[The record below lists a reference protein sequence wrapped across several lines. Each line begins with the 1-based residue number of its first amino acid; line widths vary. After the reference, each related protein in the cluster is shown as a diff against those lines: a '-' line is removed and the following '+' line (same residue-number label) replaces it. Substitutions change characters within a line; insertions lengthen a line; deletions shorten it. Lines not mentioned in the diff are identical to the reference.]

1 MDRGNVGITAYR
13 VYVEARQRGLTTAP
27 DSPVAAPE
35 SRHGLLGVADRA
47 VPRRLWCLVVLA
59 LVMCAA
65 TVIVAQSQNLPI
77 RDPDDALGPSWIRLP
92 LILLAA
98 VLIDVVPRV
107 LLRLRKRAG
116 FVGTVQA
123 VLAERWPQTQIRFTL
138 IGLLS
143 WYLTYSAFRNLKSAV
158 PFVNDK
164 IWDAQFRDLDRLIF
178 LGNDPAA
185 LLHNVLGVGWAAAFM
200 SGVYVLWIG
209 LIPASLAW
217 ALTWTRNHAV
227 AAWYVTALA
236 FDWLL
241 GVAAYY
247 AFPTLGPIYSRAV
260 DFTALPDSSTTLQ
273 ETMLRDRFQV
283 LGDPRATDTL
293 QTIAAF
299 PSLHVGM
306 MVTICLLV
314 HWNTK
319 RLLPR
324 LLAWTMLALTVLAT
338 LYLGWHF
345 FVDVIGG
352 VAVGGLAAW
361 LGAVASGNGA
371 PRLFGSA
378 DKTSEQ
384 PVAGDAAA

>member
-1 MDRGNVGITAYR
+1 VEGSQRNLTA
-13 VYVEARQRGLTTAP
+13 AP
-27 DSPVAAPE
+27 DSPAEAVEVERGFRAY
-35 SRHGLLGVADRA
+35 VDRW
-47 VPRRLWCLVVLA
+47 VPRRLWALVVLA
-59 LVMCAA
+59 LVMCVA
-65 TVIVAQSQNLPI
+65 TVLVAQSQNLPI

-98 VLIDVVPRV
+98 VLIDVVPRFV
-107 LLRLRKRAG
+107 LRERQ
-116 FVGTVQA
+116 GTGAFASIRQ
-123 VLAERWPQTQIRFTL
+123 VLAERWPHDQIRFTL
-138 IGLLS
+138 IGLAS

-158 PFVNDK
+158 PFVNDT
-164 IWDAQFRDLDRLIF
+164 IWDSQMADLDHVIW

-185 LLHNVLGVGWAAAFM
+185 VLHNLLGVGWAAAFL
-200 SGVYVLWIG
+200 SAVYLLWIG

-236 FDWLL
+236 FDWVL

-247 AFPTLGPIYSRAV
+247 AFPTLGPIYSRPV
-260 DFTALPDSSTTLQ
+260 DFMSLPESSKALQSTMMT
-273 ETMLRDRFQV
+273 DRFQV
-283 LGDPRATDTL
+283 LGGPRASDTL

-314 HWNTK
+314 HWNTR

-324 LLAWTMLALTVLAT
+324 LLVWTMLALTVLAT

-345 FVDVIGG
+345 FIDVLGG
-352 VAVGGLAAW
+352 AAVGALAAW
-361 LGAVASGNGA
+361 LGGVTTGSRPPRFFGGPREPVGASE
-371 PRLFGSA
+371 R
-378 DKTSEQ
+378 D
-384 PVAGDAAA
+384 